1 MRRRWLWVPCVGL
14 LASCVESSGA
24 QTPPTTAAEP
34 STSVAPTTTAEP
46 TTTTTIAPTTTA
58 APITTTIPPVPIS
71 GTLGQGAKG
80 PEVALVQQR
89 LLELHFDPGE
99 PDGKFDT
106 AMTQSVWAY
115 QKLAGGPVDGQVTP
129 ELWLRM
135 QQPFVP
141 KPLVEGGEP
150 DRVEIDLPRQV
161 LITYKGGNAVL
172 ITHISTGRSA
182 SWPTPGGRYAFT
194 WRWNGWRTSRL
205 GRLYNPVYFNRG
217 IAVHGAKEVP
227 SKPASH
233 GCVRIPMHIAEYFP
247 DLVVRD
253 EPVYVQDG
261 FRPFN
266 SPLPMP
272 DSLIG

>member
-1 MRRRWLWVPCVGL
+1 M
-14 LASCVESSGA
+14 
-24 QTPPTTAAEP
+24 
-34 STSVAPTTTAEP
+34 
-46 TTTTTIAPTTTA
+46 
-58 APITTTIPPVPIS
+58 VPIS
-71 GTLGQGAKG
+71 GTLAQGAEG

-89 LLELHFDPGE
+89 LHELHFDPGA

-106 AMTQSVWAY
+106 SMTQAVWAF

-141 KPLVEGGEP
+141 KPLVDGGEP

-161 LITYKGGNAVL
+161 LIAYKGGTAAL

-182 SWPTPGGRYAFT
+182 AWPTPGGKYAFT

-261 FRPFN
+261 YRVFT

-272 DSLIG
+272 GSLMG